1 MPLPSASFSSMK
13 NGAFVY
19 MRANSVAHWSEW
31 TISLM
36 KASTSAMS
44 EPGRMGSQMSALEA
58 VQVKRGS
65 TQMTFAPRSCARLTV
80 SQS

>member
-19 MRANSVAHWSEW
+19 MRANSVAHLSDLM
-31 TISLM
+31 ISLM
-36 KASTSAMS
+36 NASTSAMS

-65 TQMTFAPRSCARLTV
+65 TQITFAPRSCARLTV

>member
-1 MPLPSASFSSMK
+1 MSSA
-13 NGAFVY
+13 A
-19 MRANSVAHWSEW
+19 SV
-31 TISLM
+31 
-36 KASTSAMS
+36 
-44 EPGRMGSQMSALEA
+44 PGRMGSQMSALEA

>member
-1 MPLPSASFSSMK
+1 M
-13 NGAFVY
+13 
-19 MRANSVAHWSEW
+19 
-31 TISLM
+31 ISLM
-36 KASTSAMS
+36 NASTSAMS